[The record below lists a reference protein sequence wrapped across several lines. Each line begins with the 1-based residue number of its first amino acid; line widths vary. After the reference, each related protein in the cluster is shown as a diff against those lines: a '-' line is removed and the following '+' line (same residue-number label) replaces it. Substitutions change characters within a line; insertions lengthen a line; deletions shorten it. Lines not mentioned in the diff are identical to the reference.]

1 MIEKCR
7 FFPPPNVE
15 EGEEGEERKCQT
27 EKIPTLPF
35 LDIYIKKKNQHM
47 IHFLVHGYSNLVHIP
62 FSPSEVLKAFRNAF
76 PQKLDH
82 KSVTMKW
89 KKVV

>member
-1 MIEKCR
+1 
-7 FFPPPNVE
+7 
-15 EGEEGEERKCQT
+15 
-27 EKIPTLPF
+27 
-35 LDIYIKKKNQHM
+35 M
-47 IHFLVHGYSNLVHIP
+47 IHFLVHGHSNLVHIP

-82 KSVTMKW
+82 NSVTVKW